1 MSENA
6 VIAMLGR
13 RLRLGVI
20 GGGGSSLIGP
30 IHRLAARSDDYYE
43 LVAGVLSSNA
53 ERSEDNAA
61 KLGISR
67 SYASVDEMIAGEGAR
82 EDRVDV
88 IAIMSPDD
96 THVPYA
102 IKALEAGFH
111 VVCEK
116 PLSTRLEDAR
126 RVAEVARAS
135 GSELCLV
142 HNYSG
147 YPMVR
152 EARAAVAAG
161 ELGRVH
167 LVVVTYLQ
175 GALGT
180 MVEADPDQMPSRL
193 KWRLDPSRGGQS
205 HALSDIGSHAHH
217 LTRYITGEEVT
228 DVFADLG
235 AAIAGRMVH
244 DSASVLIRLGNGARG
259 SIIASKAASGAVNR
273 FSIEVYGD
281 KAGLVWD
288 QANANELQITRQ
300 GQPAET
306 RMVGLPTLHPLT
318 KKAVQRTG
326 AFPGGFVEAF
336 ANIYSD
342 FAEIVAARIAGC
354 SPNPL
359 TRQIPGVDDGVAGL
373 MFIDA
378 CITSSKEVSW
388 RRCS

>member
-6 VIAMLGR
+6 VIAILGR

-43 LVAGVLSSNA
+43 LVAGVLSSHA
-53 ERSEDNAA
+53 EKSADQAA
-61 KLGISR
+61 KLGIPR
-67 SYASVDEMIAGEGAR
+67 SYASVDAMIAGERGR
-82 EDRVDV
+82 EDGIDV

-116 PLSTRLEDAR
+116 PLATQLEDAR

-135 GSELCLV
+135 ASELCLL

-180 MVEADPDQMPSRL
+180 LVEADADQMPSRL
-193 KWRLDPSRGGQS
+193 KWRLDPARGGAS

-217 LTRYITGEEVT
+217 LIRYITGEDVT

-235 AAIAGRMVH
+235 AAVAGRTAH
-244 DSASVLIRLGNGARG
+244 DSASVLMRLGNGARA
-259 SIIASKAASGAVNR
+259 SIIASKAAPGAVNR

-288 QANANELQITRQ
+288 QANANQLQITRQ

-306 RMVGLPTLHPLT
+306 RTLGLPTLHPLA
-318 KKAVQRTG
+318 KRAAQRTG

-336 ANIYSD
+336 ANIYGD
-342 FAEIVAARIAGC
+342 FAEIVAARIAGHQ
-354 SPNPL
+354 PDPL
-359 TRQIPGVDDGVAGL
+359 VQQIPGADDGVAGL
-373 MFIDA
+373 VFIEA
-378 CITSSKEVSW
+378 CIASSHERSW
-388 RRCS
+388 RRCP